1 MSDTNTPTN
10 PNPVIIFLDAVGRT
24 IIGQL
29 VSEDETI
36 LKVKN
41 PAILHVVATAPS
53 QQNPQGGMQVQ
64 TIPVFFQEFAGD
76 KTADV
81 VLSYPKVNLVRTDVP
96 VLDFRLEQQYRNIFN
111 KDNIIVPPGTSNGIV
126 APGQTEKSNIIKL
139 FGN

>member
-24 IIGQL
+24 IIGQF
-29 VSEDETI
+29 VSEDEII

-81 VLSYPKVNLVRTDVP
+81 VLSYPKVN
-96 VLDFRLEQQYRNIFN
+96 
-111 KDNIIVPPGTSNGIV
+111 IIVPPGTANGIV

>member
-1 MSDTNTPTN
+1 MSNTPN
-10 PNPVIIFLDAVGRT
+10 PITIFLDAVGRT

-29 VSEDETI
+29 VEETET
-36 LKVKN
+36 LLRVKN
-41 PAILHVVATAPS
+41 PAILHVAATPPS

-81 VLSYPKVNLVRTDVP
+81 TLDYPKANLIRTDVA

-111 KDNIIVPPGTSNGIV
+111 KDNIIVPPGSNGGIV
-126 APGQTEKSNIIKL
+126 APGQAESSNIIKL
-139 FGN
+139 FGNK